1 MIERDLESR
10 LRSAYRSR
18 AGRADPGA
26 LSERVHSIPATVEPE
41 RRRWWHGFGFG
52 ASHSAGSGGVEVKG
66 ASNMLTA
73 TRIAAIFAALALG
86 ATFLAVQVG
95 VPPDT
100 AQQPAAPTGETSAAV
115 SRKATG
121 FTGTS
126 TWGLQ
131 YEEGREV
138 AGEGKVSMLGAA
150 WQMTLSDMSDPRMNG
165 KLRIAYNEDFYGVQ
179 GRVSSFTTRI
189 DNELGSWLGTGEE
202 YFGTTSMDLLFG
214 QAFYRGTGAYEGLSA
229 MVFMQ
234 GRGVDGLDYY
244 GIVFPG
250 EMPEVPEMPEPP
262 AE

>member
-1 MIERDLESR
+1 MRKIMYLTMT
-10 LRSAYRSR
+10 LCLLVA
-18 AGRADPGA
+18 
-26 LSERVHSIPATVEPE
+26 AT
-41 RRRWWHGFGFG
+41 
-52 ASHSAGSGGVEVKG
+52 A
-66 ASNMLTA
+66 
-73 TRIAAIFAALALG
+73 
-86 ATFLAVQVG
+86 
-95 VPPDT
+95 
-100 AQQPAAPTGETSAAV
+100 PAAAQDEADNAAV

-126 TWGLQ
+126 TWGVQ

-165 KLRIAYNEDFYGVQ
+165 TLRIAYNQDFHGVQ
-179 GRVSSFTTRI
+179 GRVSSFSTRI

-202 YFGTTSMDLLFG
+202 YFGTSDMDLLFG
-214 QAFYRGTGAYEGLSA
+214 QAAYRGAGAYEGLSA

-250 EMPEVPEMPEPP
+250 EMPEVPEMPEPL
-262 AE
+262 AD